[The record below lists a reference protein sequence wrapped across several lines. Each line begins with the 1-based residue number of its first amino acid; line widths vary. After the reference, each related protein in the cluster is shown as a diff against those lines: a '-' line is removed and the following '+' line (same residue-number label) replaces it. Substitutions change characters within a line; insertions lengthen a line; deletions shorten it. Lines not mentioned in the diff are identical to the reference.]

1 VADIDLHSESIL
13 DPRRR
18 TLSMIV
24 IGAMALLM
32 IRLFVLQVVRHEYYT
47 KLSFSNQLQRERII
61 APRGIIRAR
70 DGSKLVVNMPVYQI
84 SVLPNRAAKR
94 RELLSLACRWLKLD
108 PAKVQGDLDAWMER
122 YPDGRE
128 MVVVQAADKEQISI
142 LRENRDLLSFFRLA
156 MEQRRFYPEGRLAA
170 HVFGYVGEVTDEE
183 VAKSDE
189 FERGDVLGRTGL
201 ERQYEKY
208 LRGTDGIR
216 IIGIS
221 VQGTEIGEV
230 SNLMSEDEIER
241 LGGARAPVPG
251 DEMLLT
257 IDLNVQRAAEAAF
270 QWESG
275 ALVAMDP
282 RTGEILAAVS
292 RPTYDP
298 NMFIEGV
305 SDEQWKQ
312 LFEDPAQAMFNRIVQ
327 AQYPPGSTFKLV
339 TAYEALTS
347 GKIDEHA
354 YQHPCVGGLR
364 FGNRYFKCWQAKGH
378 GSLQIEDAIIQSC
391 DVFFYQLGEKLSVDE
406 FAAAGRLF
414 GLGQK
419 SGVDLPSE
427 ASGVIPDGAYLDR
440 LFGKRKWSRG
450 LLLNFAI
457 GQGEIL
463 ATPMQ
468 LCALAARFANGGKRI
483 QPHIVSRIVDA
494 EGKVVFK
501 ATTAATPIPGIDQN
515 ALGIVRNA
523 MLGVVEGERG
533 TGRASAIPN
542 IAVAGKTGTAQN
554 PHGNDHALFVAYAPA
569 DDPAICIAIVLEN
582 AGHGGSMAAPIAK
595 QVLTAFFNPLG
606 SPGPLASQ
614 AYRGR
619 E

>member
-1 VADIDLHSESIL
+1 M
-13 DPRRR
+13 
-18 TLSMIV
+18 LSMILV
-24 IGAMALLM
+24 GAMALLM
-32 IRLFVLQVVRHEYYT
+32 LRLFVLQVVRHEYYT

-84 SVLPNRAAKR
+84 SVLPNRAAKK
-94 RELLSLACRWLKLD
+94 RELLSLASQWLKLD
-108 PAKVQGDLDAWMER
+108 PAKVQEDLGAWMKR

-128 MVVVQAADKEQISI
+128 MVVVQAADKEQISV

-156 MEQRRFYPEGRLAA
+156 MEQRRFYPEGLLAA

-183 VAKSDE
+183 LAKSGE
-189 FERGDVLGRTGL
+189 LEQGDILGRTGI
-201 ERQYEKY
+201 EREYDTY

-221 VQGTEIGEV
+221 VEGTQVGEV
-230 SNLMSEDEIER
+230 STLMNEDEIER
-241 LGGARAPVPG
+241 LGGARSPVPG
-251 DEMLLT
+251 AEIKLT

-270 QWESG
+270 QCERG

-282 RTGEILAAVS
+282 RSGDILAAVS

-327 AQYPPGSTFKLV
+327 AQYPPGSVFKLV
-339 TAYEALTS
+339 TAYEALTT

-354 YQHPCVGGLR
+354 FQHPCFGGLQ
-364 FGNRYFKCWQAKGH
+364 FGNRYFKCWQKKGH
-378 GSLQIEDAIIQSC
+378 GSLQLGMAIIQSC
-391 DVFFYQLGEKLSVDE
+391 DVYFYQLGEKLSVDE
-406 FAAAGRLF
+406 FALGGRLF
-414 GLGQK
+414 GLGMK

-427 ASGVIPDGAYLDR
+427 ESGVLPDQGYLDR
-440 LFGKRKWSRG
+440 RFGKRKWSRG
-450 LLLNFAI
+450 LLLNYSI

-463 ATPMQ
+463 TTPMQ
-468 LCALAARFANGGKRI
+468 LCALAARFANGGKDIR
-483 QPHIVSRIVDA
+483 PHVVREIVDA
-494 EGKVVFK
+494 DGTVVF
-501 ATTAATPIPGIDQN
+501 AADESAPPIPGIDQR
-515 ALGIVRNA
+515 ALGIVRDA
-523 MLGVVEGERG
+523 MQGVVSNEWG
-533 TGRASAIPN
+533 TGKAAALPG

-554 PHGNDHALFVAYAPA
+554 PRGNDHALFVAYAPA
-569 DDPAICIAIVLEN
+569 DNPTICIAIVMEN
-582 AGHGGSMAAPIAK
+582 AGHGGSMAAPIAR
-595 QVLTAFFNPLG
+595 QVMSAFFNPLG
-606 SPGPLASQ
+606 SSGPIASR
-614 AYRGR
+614 ASEAR

>member
-1 VADIDLHSESIL
+1 VADIDRHDESVL
-13 DPRRR
+13 DSRRR
-18 TLSMIV
+18 MLSMILV
-24 IGAMALLM
+24 GAMALLM
-32 IRLFVLQVVRHEYYT
+32 LRLFVLQVVRHEHYT

-94 RELLSLACRWLKLD
+94 PEMLSLACRWLDLD
-108 PAKVQGDLDAWMER
+108 PAKVRGDLDAWMKR

-142 LRENRDLLSFFRLA
+142 LRENRDLLSFFRLT
-156 MEQRRFYPEGRLAA
+156 MEQRRFYPEGLLAA

-183 VAKSDE
+183 LSKN
-189 FERGDVLGRTGL
+189 GDLEQGDILGRTGL
-201 ERQYEKY
+201 ERQFDKY

-221 VQGTEIGEV
+221 VEGTQVGEV
-230 SNLMSEDEIER
+230 STLMNEDEIER
-241 LGGARAPVPG
+241 LGGARPPVPG
-251 DEMLLT
+251 AEIHLT

-270 QWESG
+270 QWERG

-282 RTGEILAAVS
+282 RTGAVLAAVS

-312 LFEDPAQAMFNRIVQ
+312 LFEDPAHTMFNRIVQ
-327 AQYPPGSTFKLV
+327 AQYPPGSVFKLV
-339 TAYEALTS
+339 TAYEALST

-354 YQHPCVGGLR
+354 FQRPCSGGMQ
-364 FGNRYFKCWQAKGH
+364 FGNRYFKCWQKKGH
-378 GSLQIEDAIIQSC
+378 GSLQLDGAIVQSC
-391 DVFFYQLGEKLSVDE
+391 DVYFYQLGQKLSADE
-406 FAAAGRLF
+406 FARGGRLF
-414 GLGQK
+414 GLGVK
-419 SGVDLPSE
+419 SLVDLPSE
-427 ASGVIPDGAYLDR
+427 VSGVVPDGAHLDR

-450 LLLNFAI
+450 LLLNFSI

-463 ATPMQ
+463 ATPLQ
-468 LCALAARFANGGKRI
+468 LCALAARFANGGKNIR
-483 QPHIVSRIVDA
+483 PHFVREIVDND
-494 EGKVVFK
+494 GTVVF
-501 ATTAATPIPGIDQN
+501 AADESASPIPGIDLR
-515 ALGIVRNA
+515 AIGIIRDA
-523 MLGVVEGERG
+523 MQGVVADERG
-533 TGRASAIPN
+533 TGRAAAIPG

-554 PHGNDHALFVAYAPA
+554 PAGNDHALFVAYAPA
-569 DDPAICIAIVLEN
+569 DDPAICIAIVMEN
-582 AGHGGSMAAPIAK
+582 AGHGGSMAAPIAR
-595 QVLTAFFNPLG
+595 QVMSAFFNPLG
-606 SPGPLASQ
+606 SSGPVASR
-614 AYRGR
+614 AADTR

>member
-1 VADIDLHSESIL
+1 MLSTIL
-13 DPRRR
+13 
-18 TLSMIV
+18 V
-24 IGAMALLM
+24 GAMALLM

-70 DGSKLVVNMPVYQI
+70 DGSKLVVNMPVFQI

-94 RELLSLACRWLKLD
+94 RELLSLASRWLKLD
-108 PAKVQGDLDAWMER
+108 PAKVQEDLDAWMKR

-128 MVVVQAADKEQISI
+128 MVVVQAADKEQISV
-142 LRENRDLLSFFRLA
+142 LRENRSLLSFFKLA

-183 VAKSDE
+183 LAKNE
-189 FERGDVLGRTGL
+189 ELEQGDILGRAGL
-201 ERQYEKY
+201 ERQYDTY
-208 LRGTDGIR
+208 LRGTDGVR
-216 IIGIS
+216 IVGIS
-221 VQGTEIGEV
+221 VTGTQVGEV
-230 SNLMSEDEIER
+230 SDLMNEDEIER
-241 LGGARAPVPG
+241 LGGARSPVPG
-251 DEMLLT
+251 AEIRLT

-270 QWESG
+270 QCERG

-282 RTGEILAAVS
+282 RTGAILAAVS

-327 AQYPPGSTFKLV
+327 AHYPPGSVFKLV

-347 GKIDEHA
+347 GKIGEQA
-354 YQHPCVGGLR
+354 FQRPCFGGMQ

-378 GSLQIEDAIIQSC
+378 GSLQLEGAIVQSC
-391 DVFFYQLGEKLSVDE
+391 DVYFYQLGEKLSVDE
-406 FAAAGRLF
+406 FARGGRIF
-414 GLGQK
+414 GLGAK

-427 ASGVIPDGAYLDR
+427 VSGVIPDEAYLDR
-440 LFGKRKWSRG
+440 RFGKRKWSRG
-450 LLLNFAI
+450 LLLNFSI

-463 ATPMQ
+463 ATPLQ
-468 LCALAARFANGGKRI
+468 LCALAARFANGGKNIR
-483 QPHIVSRIVDA
+483 PHVVREIVDSD
-494 EGKVVFK
+494 GTVVF
-501 ATTAATPIPGIDQN
+501 AADESATPIPGIDKR
-515 ALGIVRNA
+515 ALGIVRDA
-523 MLGVVEGERG
+523 MRGVVEDERG
-533 TGRASAIPN
+533 TGRAAALPG

-569 DDPAICIAIVLEN
+569 DDPTICIAIVMEN
-582 AGHGGSMAAPIAK
+582 AGHGGSMAAPVAR
-595 QVLTAFFNPLG
+595 QVLSAFFNPLG
-606 SPGPLASQ
+606 GPGPVASR
-614 AYRGR
+614 ASEAR

>member
-1 VADIDLHSESIL
+1 
-13 DPRRR
+13 
-18 TLSMIV
+18 MIV

-354 YQHPCVGGLR
+354 YQRPCVGGLR

-378 GSLQIEDAIIQSC
+378 GSLQIEEAIIQSC

-494 EGKVVFK
+494 EGRVVFK
-501 ATTAATPIPGIDQN
+501 ATTAATPIPGIDQS

-569 DDPAICIAIVLEN
+569 DDPAICIAIVMEN

>member
-1 VADIDLHSESIL
+1 MADIDLHNESIL

-18 TLSMIV
+18 TLSLILV
-24 IGAMALLM
+24 GAMALLM
-32 IRLFVLQVVRHEYYT
+32 IRLFVLQVVRHDYYT

-70 DGSKLVVNMPVYQI
+70 DGSKLVVNMPIYQI

-108 PAKVQGDLDAWMER
+108 PAKVQGDLDAWMKR
-122 YPDGRE
+122 YADGRE
-128 MVVVQAADKEQISI
+128 MVVVQAADKEQISV
-142 LRENRDLLSFFRLA
+142 LRENRELLSFFRLA
-156 MEQRRFYPEGRLAA
+156 MEQRRFYPEGLLAA
-170 HVFGYVGEVTDEE
+170 HVFGYVGEATDDE
-183 VAKSDE
+183 VAKSE
-189 FERGDVLGRTGL
+189 EIEQGDVLGRTGL
-201 ERQYEKY
+201 EREYEKY
-208 LRGTDGIR
+208 LRGKDGIR

-221 VQGTEIGEV
+221 VQGTEVGEV
-230 SNLMSEDEIER
+230 SNLMNEDEIER
-241 LGGARAPVPG
+241 LGGARSPVPG
-251 DEMLLT
+251 DEIHLT

-270 QWESG
+270 QWERG

-282 RTGEILAAVS
+282 RNGEILAAVS

-305 SDEQWKQ
+305 SDELWKQ

-327 AQYPPGSTFKLV
+327 AQYPPGSVFKLV

-347 GKIDEHA
+347 GKIGEHA
-354 YQHPCVGGLR
+354 YQHTCAGGLR

-414 GLGQK
+414 GLGKK

-427 ASGVIPDGAYLDR
+427 AAGVIPDKAYLDR
-440 LFGKRKWSRG
+440 RFGKRGWSRG
-450 LLLNFAI
+450 LLLNFSI

-463 ATPMQ
+463 ATPLQ

-483 QPHIVSRIVDA
+483 QPHVVGQIVDS
-494 EGKVVFK
+494 EGRVVFK
-501 ATTAATPIPGIDQN
+501 ANADAPPISGIDQR
-515 ALGIVRNA
+515 ALGLVRDA
-523 MLGVVEGERG
+523 MRGVVENERG
-533 TGRASAIPN
+533 TGRASALPG

-554 PHGNDHALFVAYAPA
+554 PLGNDHALFVAYAPA
-569 DDPAICIAIVLEN
+569 DDPAICVAIVMEN
-582 AGHGGSMAAPIAK
+582 AGHGGSMAAPVAR
-595 QVLTAFFNPLG
+595 QVLAAFFNPLG

-614 AYRGR
+614 AYGAR